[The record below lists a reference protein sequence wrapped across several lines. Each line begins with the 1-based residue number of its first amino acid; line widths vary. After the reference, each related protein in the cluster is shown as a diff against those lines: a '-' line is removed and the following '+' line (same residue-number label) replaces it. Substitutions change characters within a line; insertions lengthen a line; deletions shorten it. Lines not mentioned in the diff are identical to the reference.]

1 MRERD
6 LITQAS
12 FARLRKVSR
21 QRISRLIKDGVIPTH
36 KGKINPVEA
45 EVAIAARSAPAVT
58 SVSYSAART
67 RHEQFRAALAE
78 LDFKARSG
86 EMIPVEAVKKVAFE
100 TGRRIREAVKNIA
113 PRIESILAAETDVA
127 RVRAILDREHDAV
140 LMDLS
145 DEFNSEPQE
154 GAPPC
159 SR

>member
-1 MRERD
+1 MRKRD
-6 LITQAS
+6 LITQAA

-21 QRISRLIKDGVIPTH
+21 QRVSRLVKDGVIPTH
-36 KGKINPVEA
+36 KGKIDPAEA

-58 SVSYSAART
+58 SMSYSSART

-86 EMIPVEAVKKVAFE
+86 EMIPVEAVKKTAFE
-100 TGRRIREAVKNIA
+100 TGRRIREAVKNIT

-145 DEFNSEPQE
+145 DEFNREPQE